1 MVRLG
6 NAGIYNRCIRKTWAF
21 LVHRVLHADDTPH
34 RIALGVAI
42 GVFIAWT
49 PTIGFQMALVVAL
62 AWLLNANRVVGI
74 PLVWISNPVTLV
86 PIYLPNYYVGR
97 WIVGSRVP
105 PPDFAGFANV
115 TGGWLAMVRAWW
127 TITWHGLLPLWLGSL
142 IVATVLGVA
151 SYFTTHLGVV
161 AYRRKLREFRTDRLE
176 RSGGCCESP
185 AAPPAT
191 QEEKISV

>member
-1 MVRLG
+1 MPLMD
-6 NAGIYNRCIRKTWAF
+6 NRYIRTTRDF

-34 RIALGVAI
+34 RIALGMAI

-49 PTIGFQMALVVAL
+49 PTVGFQMALVVAL
-62 AWLLNANRVVGI
+62 AWLLDANRVVGI
-74 PLVWISNPVTLV
+74 PVVWVSNPVTFA

-105 PPDFAGFANV
+105 PPDFAGFANA

-127 TITWHGLLPLWLGSL
+127 TTTWHGLLPLWLGSL
-142 IVATVLGVA
+142 VVATVLGVA
-151 SYFTTHLGVV
+151 SYFTTHWGVV
-161 AYRRKLREFRTDRLE
+161 VYRRKLGKLRGGRLE
-176 RSGGCCESP
+176 RSDGSCTPP

-191 QEEKISV
+191 EQEKVSV